1 MNDIYRP
8 DAADRKLLDLL
19 QTNARTTI
27 EALAEAAGLSTSATH
42 RRLQRLRDQ
51 RIILGD
57 IAVLDPKRLGNP
69 ITLLVELE
77 LERDRPE
84 LMPALQAWIAA
95 TPSVQQAWQVTGRGD
110 LVLVVVA
117 GSVEEFD
124 VLAERMMEVNR
135 NIRKFTTSVALKTLK
150 RGLRLPI
157 PQTD

>member
-1 MNDIYRP
+1 MQDTYRL

-27 EALAEAAGLSTSATH
+27 EALAEAASLSTSATH

-84 LMPALQAWIAA
+84 LMPALQAWISA
-95 TPSVQQAWQVTGRGD
+95 TSAVQQAWQVTGRGD

-117 GSVEEFD
+117 GSVEDFD
-124 VLAERMMEVNR
+124 ALAERMMEQNR

-150 RGLRLPI
+150 RGLRLPM
-157 PQTD
+157 PEAG